1 MEEQINKFN
10 WTAFIETTVV
20 NFFQENEME
29 KLTLEDG
36 KGNKAKLS
44 RQKDNTIKV
53 ESTSTS
59 MY

>member
-1 MEEQINKFN
+1 MEEKNKKFN
-10 WTAFIETTVV
+10 WTGFIETTVV
-20 NFFQENEME
+20 NFFQESELE

-44 RQKDNTIKV
+44 RQKDNTIKI